1 MGVNTPCRRCD
12 LSPRA
17 RSANRG
23 VRARKGGVRAR
34 RDGVRSPIGEA
45 RSRPLPLCRGRQRA
59 PSDEG
64 PRTQRALTPSPFASV
79 ASVGE
84 GLGLSS
90 GDELGTSPGDD
101 QRGGPAGRSREVA
114 WTEPRV
120 CSGDAY
126 PLPGGGL
133 ARAGVNERAGAS
145 SVAPAQV
152 WSSSSTCRASMPTR
166 TPRRS
171 AAALRTSGGRPG
183 SCQARNEP
191 MWTSRSQQK

>member
-1 MGVNTPCRRCD
+1 MGVSTPCRRCD

-17 RSANRG
+17 RSANSV

-34 RDGVRSPIGEA
+34 RDGVRSQIGEV
-45 RSRPLPLCRGRQRA
+45 RSRALPLCRGSGERR
-59 PSDEG
+59 EG